1 MTDWT
6 TACLDWEARLVERR
20 PLIATP
26 VLFPAE
32 AEAARVVLSTL
43 QLADVAGSPSMSEA
57 SLPWVNQF
65 ADAIFGSYDPGTG
78 RRLIREFFLLVSKKN
93 SKSTTAAAI
102 MMTAL
107 VRGWREE
114 AEYTIVAPTKEIA
127 DNSFRP
133 AASMVARSSDLA
145 PLMHVQNHWR
155 TITNRRTGA
164 QLKVVA
170 ADSQSVGGK
179 KSTGVLV
186 DELWLFGKRP
196 DAEDMLRE
204 ATGGLASRPEGF
216 VIYLSTQSDEPP
228 AGVFRQRLRYARG
241 VRDGRID
248 DKRFLPVLYEFPE
261 AMLAANG
268 HRDKQ
273 NFYIT
278 NPNLNAS
285 VDVEFL
291 EREFDKAE
299 NAGEDSLRG
308 FYAKHLNIEIGLAL
322 RSDRW
327 VGADYWQGR
336 SSRMSLEDVL
346 ERSEVICVGVDGGG
360 LDDLLGLAVMGR
372 DRVTREWLLW
382 THAWAYTGVLTL
394 RKSEAPRLR
403 DLAAAGDLTIVEM
416 LGDDVEAIADL
427 CQRIDAAGQLYAVG
441 LDPVGVGS
449 IIDALAEVGIT
460 DKKVVGIS
468 QGWKLSGAIKTTER
482 KLADGTLIHGGQE
495 LMAWAVGNARV
506 EPKGNAVLITKQASG
521 TAKIDP
527 LMATFNAVALM
538 STNPVSEGGSLAG
551 YLASLETVG
560 HA

>member
-6 TACLDWEARLVERR
+6 TACPDWADRLIQRK
-20 PLIATP
+20 PLIAAP
-26 VLFPAE
+26 VLFPSE
-32 AEAARVVLSTL
+32 AQAARNVLTTL
-43 QLADVAGSPSMSEA
+43 QLADVAGSPTMGAS
-57 SLPWVNQF
+57 SLPWVLEF
-65 ADAIFGSYDPGTG
+65 ADAIFGAADPETG

-102 MMTAL
+102 MLTAL

-133 AASMVARSSDLA
+133 AASMVARSDDLSV
-145 PLMHVQNHWR
+145 LMHVQNHWR

-179 KSTGVLV
+179 KSSGILI

-216 VIYLSTQSDEPP
+216 VIFLSTQSDEPP
-228 AGVFRQRLRYARG
+228 AGVFRQRLRYARD
-241 VRDGRID
+241 VRDGIISD
-248 DKRFLPVLYEFPE
+248 NRFLPVIYEFPDE
-261 AMLAANG
+261 MLRAG
-268 HRDKQ
+268 KHRDKT

-299 NAGEDSLRG
+299 HAGEESLRG
-308 FYAKHLNIEIGLAL
+308 FYAKHLNVEIGLAL

-327 VGADYWQGR
+327 AGANYWEGQGDR
-336 SSRMSLEDVL
+336 ALSLDAIL
-346 ERSEVICVGVDGGG
+346 ERSDVVCVGIDGGG
-360 LDDLLGLAVMGR
+360 LDDLLGLAVLGR
-372 DRVTREWLLW
+372 DRHTRDWLLW
-382 THAWAYTGVLTL
+382 THAWAYIGVLTL

-403 DLAAAGDLTIVEM
+403 DLERAGDLTIVQM
-416 LGDDVEAIADL
+416 LGEDIDDVADIVEKIEHTGL
-427 CQRIDAAGQLYAVG
+427 LHAVG
-441 LDPVGVGS
+441 LDPFGVGS
-449 IIDALAEVGIT
+449 VIDALADRGVAG
-460 DKKVVGIS
+460 DKKIVGIS
-468 QGWKLSGAIKTTER
+468 QGWRLSGAIKTAER
-482 KLADGTLIHGGQE
+482 KLADGTFVHAGQE
-495 LMAWAVGNARV
+495 LMAWAVGNAKV
-506 EPKGNAVLITKQASG
+506 EPKGNAISITKQASG
-521 TAKIDP
+521 SAKIDP
-527 LMATFNAVALM
+527 LMATFDAVALM
-538 STNPVSEGGSLAG
+538 STNPTVEGGSFAG
-551 YLASLETVG
+551 YLASLS
-560 HA
+560 A